1 MITAQQRDIACSL
14 NRKPLEVLAGLMG
27 LSRLKVSNN
36 EKGEEEL
43 LEADEIFLA
52 IGHTPNTVFLG
63 GQLPTDELGYLQVIP
78 DTS

>member
-1 MITAQQRDIACSL
+1 
-14 NRKPLEVLAGLMG
+14 MG